1 MSMNKT
7 ALRKITI
14 CMFLILF
21 LAPFFSSGLFAA
33 GLTKLSESKGVLGI
47 SQNVASIYIA
57 SGEGDDTTTPSPEPG
72 PTPDGGDI
80 LTQ

>member
-21 LAPFFSSGLFAA
+21 LTPFFSSGLAKFSE
-33 GLTKLSESKGVLGI
+33 TKVMLGI
-47 SQNVASIYIA
+47 TQDTVSIYIA
-57 SGEGDDTTTPSPEPG
+57 SGEGDDPTTPSPEPN